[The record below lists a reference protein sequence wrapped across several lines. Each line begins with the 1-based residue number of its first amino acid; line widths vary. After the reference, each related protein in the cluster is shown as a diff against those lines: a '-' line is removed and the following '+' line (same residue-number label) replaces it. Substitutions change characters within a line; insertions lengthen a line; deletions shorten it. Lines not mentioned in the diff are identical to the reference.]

1 MQYTEQ
7 CTLYPKTTDDDDC
20 LSRPKS
26 PRTFNEALQGRTL
39 QNVRHT
45 TPDPDV
51 SGNNSA
57 ETNATTDGKSVVEQA
72 GTAANG
78 ALASGNAASDL
89 KQGAVNM
96 FAGKDE
102 KEEESMLDQTGRVA
116 KQTLD
121 QVGKAASDVTQSTL
135 NYLEKATKSDEKSDG
150 V

>member
-26 PRTFNEALQGRTL
+26 PRTFNEALQGRSL
-39 QNVRHT
+39 QNLRHT
-45 TPDPDV
+45 TPDPDM
-51 SGNNSA
+51 SGNTSA

-78 ALASGNAASDL
+78 ALASAGNAASDL
-89 KQGAVNM
+89 KQGTVNM

-121 QVGKAASDVTQSTL
+121 Q
-135 NYLEKATKSDEKSDG
+135 
-150 V
+150 